1 MKRWEE
7 SRTVVA
13 FDEEALLVVGG
24 IRQPLAIGLFDIVTA
39 PHRGVEQ
46 AVPALAVV
54 LQEEGCAG
62 LPLLVVG
69 MMADFQQPAH
79 VLPFTQKLFCITAFQ
94 LDCAAETAV
103 AARYVKRTFVHRNLA
118 QQFRLDKHR
127 SLPIALE
134 VFGCAVDGNFDVFV
148 VAEAPDI
155 QGLPAGA
162 RRTGAAGAGQQV
174 KKGGNIVCLL
184 LVDIFAGKARLTGK
198 GRKCTLPPDFDHEQY
213 GTIAVFT
220 GRLSRHSNET
230 EYSWQAQG
238 G

>member
-1 MKRWEE
+1 
-7 SRTVVA
+7 
-13 FDEEALLVVGG
+13 
-24 IRQPLAIGLFDIVTA
+24 
-39 PHRGVEQ
+39 
-46 AVPALAVV
+46 
-54 LQEEGCAG
+54 
-62 LPLLVVG
+62 

-134 VFGCAVDGNFDVFV
+134 VFGCAVDGNFDIFV
-148 VAEAPDI
+148 IAEAPDI

-174 KKGGNIVCLL
+174 EQGGHIVGLL
-184 LVDIFAGKARLTGK
+184 LVDVFAGKAGLPGLSGK
-198 GRKCTLPPDFDHEQY
+198 RALPFDFNHGQY
-213 GTIAVFT
+213 GAIADFT
-220 GRLSRHSNET
+220 GCPDRQNNET
-230 EYSWQAQG
+230 EYGWQA
-238 G
+238 